1 MLLLEYDL
9 NIKEALARL
18 LFADCDQKSFD
29 QGIELF
35 LSLQPESAI
44 MPERLKALRAE
55 IKEKHLF
62 WHCIYMMP
70 QFIHFRDY
78 AIAQETPVF
87 RLSWFW
93 RSQPECQHRANQ
105 RIPEYAREWA
115 RDYIACYKQNRQD
128 RQT

>member
-1 MLLLEYDL
+1 MPVLEYDL
-9 NIKEALARL
+9 DIKEALARL
-18 LFADCDQKSFD
+18 LFADGVQESFD

-35 LSLQPESAI
+35 LALEPESAI
-44 MPERLKALRAE
+44 MPERLQTLRSKLKA
-55 IKEKHLF
+55 KGLF
-62 WHCIYMMP
+62 LHCIYMMP
-70 QFIHFRDY
+70 EFIHFRDY

-87 RLSWFW
+87 RLAWFW
-93 RSQPECQHRANQ
+93 RSQPESRYSAKR